1 MEYVLEVVDLRKRY
15 RDIIALDGASM
26 SVRKSTLTCLV
37 GPNGAGKTTL
47 IECVLGLRKPDSGK
61 IVLLGE
67 EVKGELPRHL
77 AKKIGAVLEG
87 SKLIDDLSVID
98 NIKLVAALAGV
109 KVTLS
114 DIVHSLELVGA
125 RELAKRKY
133 GELSTGQKRKVDI
146 AAALAPNP
154 EFVILDEPEAGLDP
168 AARIDLI
175 NALRELTRRGL
186 TILFSSHDLTL
197 ASQADEVAIIYRG
210 RIHVQGKPTD
220 IALKYGGKW
229 RVKLTLE
236 DGTEQAYELEDLS
249 RLSDIVKSANKIKSL
264 IVEPPSLLDAFKR
277 ITGHA

>member
-1 MEYVLEVVDLRKRY
+1 MLEVVDLRKRY
-15 RDIIALDGASM
+15 RDIVALDGASM

>member
-1 MEYVLEVVDLRKRY
+1 MLEVIDLRKRY
-15 RDIIALDGASM
+15 RNIVALDGASI

-67 EVKGELPRHL
+67 EVKGELPSHL

-146 AAALAPNP
+146 AAALALNP

>member
-1 MEYVLEVVDLRKRY
+1 MEYVLEVIDLRKRY
-15 RDIIALDGASM
+15 RNIVALDGASI

-67 EVKGELPRHL
+67 EVKGELPSHL

-146 AAALAPNP
+146 AAALALNP

>member
-1 MEYVLEVVDLRKRY
+1 MLEVVDLRKRY